1 MDEHLFKVGTTFD
14 CWESFKDALEQYSQ
28 IRHVQFA
35 CVMLVSTNS
44 DGLTTWYV
52 MCFNAML
59 SLQFEV
65 CNWIVVPFFIVADA
79 FPCMNYMHFFA

>member
-35 CVMLVSTNS
+35 CVNSRTVAAAKKLLSRAGKPGKSYANEIKYSYIKLGYNS
-44 DGLTTWYV
+44 DTDTLGTGH
-52 MCFNAML
+52 NGDK
-59 SLQFEV
+59 S
-65 CNWIVVPFFIVADA
+65 
-79 FPCMNYMHFFA
+79 